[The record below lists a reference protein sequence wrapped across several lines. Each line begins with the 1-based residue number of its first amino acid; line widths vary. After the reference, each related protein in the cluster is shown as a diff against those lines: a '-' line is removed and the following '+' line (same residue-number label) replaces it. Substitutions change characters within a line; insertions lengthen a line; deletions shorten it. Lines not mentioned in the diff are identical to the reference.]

1 MQGQS
6 ANSSRNETNL
16 PKLIGDERR
25 LKQVII
31 NLVRNA
37 IKFTSTGSI
46 KLEAHYKDGMLHAKV
61 TDTGVG
67 IEDEEIKLL
76 FNRFGKLQRTARMNS
91 EGLGLGLT
99 IVQQIVNLAG
109 GAVTVDSEGKD

>member
-1 MQGQS
+1 M
-6 ANSSRNETNL
+6 

-37 IKFTSTGSI
+37 IKFTSYGSI
-46 KLEAHYKDGMLHAKV
+46 KLEAHYEDGILHAKV

-67 IEDEEIKLL
+67 IEAEEI
-76 FNRFGKLQRTARMNS
+76 
-91 EGLGLGLT
+91 
-99 IVQQIVNLAG
+99 
-109 GAVTVDSEGKD
+109 